1 MDWQVEKV
9 RAYLRDGESPPHH
22 CEDTVDVVSSE
33 SIDIFGAVEVSDP
46 EAR

>member
-1 MDWQVEKV
+1 VEKV

-22 CEDTVDVVSSE
+22 GQDTADVVRSK

>member
-1 MDWQVEKV
+1 MEKV

-22 CEDTVDVVSSE
+22 GQDTVNVVRSE
-33 SIDIFGAVEVSDP
+33 STDIFGAVEVPDP